1 MRRTGRSS
9 RAAHTV
15 AFNRLVR
22 DLPHQKMK
30 LLSAR
35 RIAPKLLLPRAACGF
50 DTQPGNLNLHPRNRQ
65 AQSGNRLRHSS
76 NRHLHPCNRRRQPG
90 NWRQLLR
97 NRHTRL
103 GNRRRRSSNA
113 SKHLCNRQ
121 LQPSHRNA
129 LPGNR
134 RKHTITNDLR
144 LSPSPASEFRRFVR
158 TSHLATRRSR
168 GPHRSPGGI
177 QAIRAGLLR
186 MAIKGTRALRPF
198 RYVILSAGRSAR
210 RAPVPQWLRGL
221 DGNRA

>member
-1 MRRTGRSS
+1 
-9 RAAHTV
+9 
-15 AFNRLVR
+15 
-22 DLPHQKMK
+22 MK

-50 DTQPGNLNLHPRNRQ
+50 DTQPGNRDLHPRNRQ
-65 AQSGNRLRHSS
+65 AQSG
-76 NRHLHPCNRRRQPG
+76 NRRRQPG

-97 NRHTRL
+97 NR
-103 GNRRRRSSNA
+103 RRRSSNA
-113 SKHLCNRQ
+113 SKHLYNRQ

-134 RKHTITNDLR
+134 RKHIITNDLR

-168 GPHRSPGGI
+168 GPYRSPGGI